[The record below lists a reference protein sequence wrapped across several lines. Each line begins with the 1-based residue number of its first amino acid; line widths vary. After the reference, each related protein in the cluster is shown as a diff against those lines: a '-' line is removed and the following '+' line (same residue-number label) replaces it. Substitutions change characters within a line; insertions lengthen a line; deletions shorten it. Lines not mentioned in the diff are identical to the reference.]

1 MRGFFL
7 SIQHARPILELYG
20 NFLELYCIYFAG
32 FLRKK
37 MQKIRKR
44 STRRQKIS

>member
-7 SIQHARPILELYG
+7 SIQHARLILELYG
-20 NFLELYCIYFAG
+20 SFLELYCIYFAG

-37 MQKIRKR
+37 NAENPKTLDTPAKN
-44 STRRQKIS
+44 